1 MRIALFAVSMPR
13 ASRPSQPRT
22 PAVRSPAAV
31 PDPEICARLRDLW
44 INSRTACYLFDSV
57 RDRDGRIVDFVIR
70 HINEEARS
78 FARLYLDK
86 RDVLGRSL
94 SQCCPSFWNFA
105 EQLKWMATVVETGE
119 TLFTPPIGLSSRG
132 EERYFVKTAIKS
144 GDGVALL
151 FRDATPQVTNEK
163 RLLENQAEILEAQRL
178 GSIGSWQWNCRTDE
192 VIWSPECYH
201 IFRADPSKPPPGFE
215 HQKRFYDR
223 RAWKLLRA
231 AVQNALR
238 SAKSY
243 DLELETRREDGGACW
258 IRARGEVRRD
268 AAGKII
274 GLRGTAQDVTDR
286 KANER
291 RMQMLAQQVLM
302 AQESE
307 RRRVA
312 GELHDGVSQVLV
324 SCLYRLHAAGN
335 ATGRKR
341 ALSLAAARKGV
352 ADSLQEIRLIS
363 HGLRP
368 KILDD
373 LGLYAALRD
382 LVREF
387 EQRTKIAVTLLLPKS
402 KRRLAENLELVFFRV
417 TQEALINI
425 ERHARAQWAEIGIV
439 RRGENMCL
447 VVRDNGRGFSTESG
461 LRRSSMGLGLNSMR
475 ERAEQVGGTFD
486 LSSVV
491 GQGTVI
497 SVNLPLLIRPRLRSY
512 PERAAR

>member
-1 MRIALFAVSMPR
+1 
-13 ASRPSQPRT
+13 
-22 PAVRSPAAV
+22 
-31 PDPEICARLRDLW
+31 
-44 INSRTACYLFDSV
+44 
-57 RDRDGRIVDFVIR
+57 
-70 HINEEARS
+70 
-78 FARLYLDK
+78 
-86 RDVLGRSL
+86 
-94 SQCCPSFWNFA
+94 
-105 EQLKWMATVVETGE
+105 
-119 TLFTPPIGLSSRG
+119 
-132 EERYFVKTAIKS
+132 
-144 GDGVALL
+144 
-151 FRDATPQVTNEK
+151 
-163 RLLENQAEILEAQRL
+163 
-178 GSIGSWQWNCRTDE
+178 
-192 VIWSPECYH
+192 
-201 IFRADPSKPPPGFE
+201 
-215 HQKRFYDR
+215 
-223 RAWKLLRA
+223 
-231 AVQNALR
+231 
-238 SAKSY
+238 
-243 DLELETRREDGGACW
+243 
-258 IRARGEVRRD
+258 
-268 AAGKII
+268 
-274 GLRGTAQDVTDR
+274 
-286 KANER
+286 
-291 RMQMLAQQVLM
+291 M